1 MRYETP
7 EVFEIGA
14 AEDLTLGGCGCCCD
28 CECGY
33 RCCCGGEELQQV

>member
-14 AEDLTLGGCGCCCD
+14 AEELTLGCCCGCCCD

-33 RCCCGGEELQQV
+33 RCGGGEEEVLA